1 MTLRLHVVFSPDEVP
16 EALAACKGDDI
27 VFIDTAGRSPNN
39 KDHMRDLKA
48 FMDGIHPDEVHLV
61 LSATTKDQDLSDAI
75 ALYRPLGA
83 NRVLFTKFDETGR
96 LGNVFNAVVK
106 ANGVPASYFTFGQS
120 VPDDI
125 ELAQPGRFIR
135 RLWKEGI

>member
-1 MTLRLHVVFSPDEVP
+1 MAQCE
-16 EALAACKGDDI
+16 EDDI

-39 KDHMRDLKA
+39 KEHMRQLGA
-48 FMDGIHPDEVHLV
+48 FMNALKPEEVHLV
-61 LSATTKDQDLSDAI
+61 LSATTKDQDLADAI
-75 ALYRPLGA
+75 VHYRPFGA

-106 ANGVPASYFTFGQS
+106 AGSVPVSYFTFGQS

-135 RLWKEGI
+135 RLWKESVS